1 MYCNMNISLPHE
13 HNIHFCLDV
22 PVASSI
28 QGFRKRSA
36 NDRLPLWVVRR
47 VHSSVMRGWS
57 NSEITFM
64 KDLQHV
70 SWSMW
75 VNCRRHVHLAL
86 ESSWMTSYFIPL
98 MCQVR
103 ALASMSVLEILTH
116 VIAIKNVPCRIQII
130 HSNRVE
136 LRKDSEFRLAV
147 GELLIES

>member
-1 MYCNMNISLPHE
+1 
-13 HNIHFCLDV
+13 
-22 PVASSI
+22 
-28 QGFRKRSA
+28 
-36 NDRLPLWVVRR
+36 
-47 VHSSVMRGWS
+47 
-57 NSEITFM
+57 
-64 KDLQHV
+64 
-70 SWSMW
+70 
-75 VNCRRHVHLAL
+75 
-86 ESSWMTSYFIPL
+86 MTSYFIPL

>member
-1 MYCNMNISLPHE
+1 
-13 HNIHFCLDV
+13 
-22 PVASSI
+22 
-28 QGFRKRSA
+28 
-36 NDRLPLWVVRR
+36 
-47 VHSSVMRGWS
+47 
-57 NSEITFM
+57 
-64 KDLQHV
+64 
-70 SWSMW
+70 
-75 VNCRRHVHLAL
+75 
-86 ESSWMTSYFIPL
+86 